1 MSDLRRAAGISR
13 TGHGDG
19 VRRLPQERAQ
29 QDPLRPRSLCLQ
41 QLPHPGAGRH
51 LRALPGVRLH
61 RPDRPHSADDG
72 DAVLPH
78 ARPGAP
84 CDGGRGAA
92 DRLQKRGRG
101 AGTGTGPA
109 GDRQPRPGCAGRGLR
124 ILGRLRGGRQRRA
137 VHGHRDP
144 LDTAGRRALGPEQP
158 HDRPG
163 AGSHRPGGRA
173 AVLQAGFLAGD
184 PGLPSTSHGSSW
196 A

>member
-1 MSDLRRAAGISR
+1 M
-13 TGHGDG
+13 
-19 VRRLPQERAQ
+19 PQERTQ
-29 QDPLRPRSLCLQ
+29 QDPLRPRPLCLQ
-41 QLPHPGAGRH
+41 QLPHPWAGQH

-61 RPDRPHSADDG
+61 RSHRPHPGDDG

-78 ARPGAP
+78 AWPGASR
-84 CDGGRGAA
+84 DGGCGAA
-92 DRLQKRGRG
+92 DRLQKRGRR
-101 AGTGTGPA
+101 AGTGTGPT
-109 GDRQPRPGCAGRGLR
+109 GDRQPRPGRAGRGLR

-144 LDTAGRRALGPEQP
+144 LHTAGRRALGPEQP

>member
-29 QDPLRPRSLCLQ
+29 QNPLRPRPLCLQ

-61 RPDRPHSADDG
+61 RPDRPRPADDG
-72 DAVLPH
+72 DAVLPY
-78 ARPGAP
+78 ARPRASR
-84 CDGGRGAA
+84 DGGRGAA

-101 AGTGTGPA
+101 AGPGTGPA
-109 GDRQPRPGCAGRGLR
+109 GDRQPRPGGAGRCLR
-124 ILGRLRGGRQRRA
+124 ILGRLRCWRQRRT

-144 LDTAGRRALGPEQP
+144 LDTAGRRALGSEQP
-158 HDRPG
+158 HDRPR
-163 AGSHRPGGRA
+163 AGGHRPGGRA

>member
-29 QDPLRPRSLCLQ
+29 QNPLRPRSLCLQ
-41 QLPHPGAGRH
+41 QLPHPGAGQH

-61 RPDRPHSADDG
+61 RPHRPHPADDG

-78 ARPGAP
+78 ARPGTP
-84 CDGGRGAA
+84 RDGGSGAD
-92 DRLQKRGRG
+92 DRLQKCGRR
-101 AGTGTGPA
+101 AGPGTSPA

-144 LDTAGRRALGPEQP
+144 LHTAGRRALGPEQP